1 MSYVD
6 IIIDAAMRS
15 FDINGIGI
23 CNSAVAIETSFF
35 FHPVCPYSNLDRPCL
50 LGPQPQNVN

>member
-23 CNSAVAIETSFF
+23 CNSAVAIETSFSSSRL
-35 FHPVCPYSNLDRPCL
+35 PILEPR
-50 LGPQPQNVN
+50 